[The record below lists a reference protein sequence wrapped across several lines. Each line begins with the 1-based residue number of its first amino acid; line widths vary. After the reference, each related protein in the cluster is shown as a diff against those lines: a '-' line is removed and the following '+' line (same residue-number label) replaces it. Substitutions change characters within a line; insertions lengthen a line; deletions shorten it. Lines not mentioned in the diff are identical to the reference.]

1 MISFRGARKISRY
14 LVRAKLYPT
23 ERTKGYFKCASKRC
37 GVCLNIDET
46 STFSR
51 TVTGETYIINHK
63 FSCNASA

>member
-1 MISFRGARKISRY
+1 M
-14 LVRAKLYPT
+14 VRAKLYPT